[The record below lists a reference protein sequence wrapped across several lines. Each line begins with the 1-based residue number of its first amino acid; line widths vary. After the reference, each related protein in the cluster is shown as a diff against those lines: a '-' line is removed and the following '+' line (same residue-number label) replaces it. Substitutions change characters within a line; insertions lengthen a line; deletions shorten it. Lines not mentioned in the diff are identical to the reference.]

1 MAQSFRSLD
10 DMSTA
15 SQAPARVDFER
26 GVLLDPN
33 GGSRT
38 SLSVADVNAAIASTQ
53 GCLWVDIDITVPGQA
68 DLLKQL
74 QGLHPLSVDDA
85 LSRKQR
91 PKVEEYHDYLFIV
104 VLGVRFHEET
114 PDPYDLETFDLCFF
128 LGNHFLITVHAGPSD
143 AVDDVAERLKK
154 SPELLS
160 RGVDRLAHAIMDGAV
175 DEYFP
180 LLDRIDELIDDLEQ
194 RVIIK
199 FEESALQDIFAVKRL
214 TLSLRRHVAPE
225 REVFN
230 ILTNRPSKL
239 LSPDSQIYF
248 RDIYDHVLRINDSIE
263 TFRDLASSV
272 LDSYLTQVSNRLG
285 RITKGLS
292 VIATLSIPLVVISG
306 MWGMNFQHIPLS
318 AQPHAFWWML
328 GLQVGIGLILLL
340 VLRFRKLL

>member
-1 MAQSFRSLD
+1 
-10 DMSTA
+10 MSAT
-15 SQAPARVDFER
+15 QTPARTDFER
-26 GVLLDPN
+26 GIVLDER
-33 GGSRT
+33 GQSRT
-38 SLSVADVNAAIASTQ
+38 GLSVDDVNAAVASAR
-53 GCLWVDIDITVPGQA
+53 GCLWVDIDLTVPGQGE
-68 DLLKQL
+68 LLKQIK
-74 QGLHPLSVDDA
+74 GLHPLSVDDA

-91 PKVEEYHDYLFIV
+91 PKVEEYNDYLFIV
-104 VLGVRFHEET
+104 ILGVRFHEET
-114 PDPYDLETFDLCFF
+114 PDPYDLQTFDLCFF

-143 AVDDVAERLKK
+143 SVDDVAERLKK
-154 SPELLS
+154 NPELLS

-194 RVIIK
+194 RVIVD
-199 FEESALQDIFAVKRL
+199 FDESALQDIFAVKRL

-285 RITKGLS
+285 KITKGLS
-292 VIATLSIPLVVISG
+292 VIATLSIPFVVISG
-306 MWGMNFQHIPLS
+306 MWGMNFLHIPLS
-318 AQPHAFWWML
+318 TQPHAFWWML
-328 GLQVGIGLILLL
+328 GVQVGLGVVLL
-340 VLRFRKLL
+340 VVLRLRKLL